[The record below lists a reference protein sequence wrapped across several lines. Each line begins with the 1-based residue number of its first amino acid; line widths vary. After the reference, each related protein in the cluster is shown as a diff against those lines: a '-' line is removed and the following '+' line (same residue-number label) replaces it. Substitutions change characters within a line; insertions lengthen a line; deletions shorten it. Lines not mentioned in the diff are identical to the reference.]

1 MKGMIKMDEVASAT
15 LSVGA
20 KSVDVAVKSVDLIA
34 KLLQTLLRTKETAL
48 RLKEAKEIRKERK
61 QQAKVSSR
69 DITKEVSLKGGEV
82 DLKNLLRNVKQ
93 NHDSVIPINDGLTES
108 DKKFITSQAKKFDI
122 PVAFDKKGDLYYP
135 IIKGQ
140 DKNVYKHICT
150 DLIKDKLANNAS
162 KEFTNIGLQ
171 DWEVPFTSDLLN
183 KYNIS
188 AQFGQTADGHHFCLY
203 QTSDEA
209 VVKLARNEFKKMHDE
224 VKAIDIS
231 ENEDFFMIKD
241 KNGHSVKFEKFEKT
255 DLPDS
260 DNVTESI
267 QKEFNFDETKSR
279 LLSARFG
286 ENYLSGEEKEKF
298 FSDDIRNKF
307 SSIKTNCVF
316 ENESILCKPFDCLR
330 VKPKTDDIPKIVFT
344 DEKQNFVV
352 LHPERMNNKTMS
364 SLIEKEL
371 GITDDRIKNALV
383 DKARAVSSYYDS
395 IENNTNY
402 NYDILK
408 SESKTSTYKVENS
421 IVRNDKD
428 TFTVSSSFHNYNDKN
443 NISTSKPLTLSF
455 SDKATAVEQLKALYI
470 EQGIDNY
477 TASQIAKEC
486 VKRAESQSADNV
498 VQLESVKAEKFFG
511 SDISSIKTADI
522 ELAMGDKK
530 KIVSLSDEA
539 KAKKDIM
546 ESFGVDEET
555 AEATLETATREMSHK
570 QKSKLQDFGYNT
582 DKLNVYDADF
592 LLERISKN
600 HWKVPDDIKPD
611 VYIPRSEAES
621 NTEAKPDTKAKVRT
635 ETEASETITNN
646 NPPPYDD
653 YVPSDDDAPPENTN
667 NNIPPND
674 DYMPLDSDAPP
685 ETSTPQ
691 FDVPDIEP
699 DYGRGGR

>member
-1 MKGMIKMDEVASAT
+1 MDEVTSAT
-15 LSVGA
+15 ISVAA
-20 KSVDVAVKSVDLIA
+20 KSADIAIKSVDLIF
-34 KLLQTLLRTKETAL
+34 KLLQALARTSETKL
-48 RLKEAKEIRKERK
+48 RLEEAKEARKARK
-61 QQAKVSSR
+61 QATVTSK
-69 DITKEVSLKGGEV
+69 DITKAISLKGGEV
-82 DLKNLLRNVKQ
+82 DLKNLLKNAKY
-93 NHDSVIPINDGLTES
+93 NHDTVIPISDGLTDS
-108 DKKFITSQAKKFDI
+108 DKKFINTQAKKFDVAI
-122 PVAFDKKGDLYYP
+122 AFDKKDGLFYP

-140 DKNVYKHICT
+140 DKEVYKHICT
-150 DLIKDKLANNAS
+150 DLIKNKLANNAT
-162 KEFTNIGLQ
+162 KEYTNIALQ
-171 DWEVPFTSDLLN
+171 DWEVPFTSELLN

-188 AQFGQTADGHHFCLY
+188 AQFGQTAEGHHFCLY
-203 QTSDEA
+203 QTADDA
-209 VVKLARNEFKKMHDE
+209 IVKLARNEFKRMHDE

-231 ENEDFFMIKD
+231 ENEDFFIVQD
-241 KNGHSVKFEKFEKT
+241 KNGHSVKFVKT

-267 QKEFNFDETKSR
+267 QKEFNFDETKSK

-298 FSDDIRNKF
+298 FSNDIKSKF
-307 SSIKTNCVF
+307 SSIKTDCVL
-316 ENESILCKPFDCLR
+316 EGESVLVKPFDCLR

-371 GITDDRIKNALV
+371 GIKDDRIKNALV
-383 DKARAVSSYYDS
+383 DKARAVSSYYDNL
-395 IENNTNY
+395 ENNRNY
-402 NYDILK
+402 SYDILK
-408 SESKTSTYKVENS
+408 SESKTSPYKVENN
-421 IVRNDKD
+421 IERNDKD
-428 TFTVSSSFHNYNDKN
+428 TFTVSSSFHSYDDKN

-455 SDKATAVEQLKALYI
+455 SNKTEAISELKSLYMK
-470 EQGIDNY
+470 QGIDEY
-477 TASQIAKEC
+477 SASHMAKEC
-486 VKRAESQSADNV
+486 VKRAESQSADSI

-511 SDISSIKTADI
+511 SDISSIKSADI

-570 QKSKLQDFGYNT
+570 QKSKLQEFGYNT

-600 HWKVPDDIKPD
+600 HWKVPDNIKPG
-611 VYIPRSEAES
+611 VYVPRAELGTLPDNELSDTLS
-621 NTEAKPDTKAKVRT
+621 N
-635 ETEASETITNN
+635 INN
-646 NPPPYDD
+646 NDNMTPANND
-653 YVPSDDDAPPENTN
+653 YVPLDSDVPPETTN
-667 NNIPPND
+667 NNILPNN

-685 ETSTPQ
+685 EINTPQ

-699 DYGRGGR
+699 DYGMGGR